1 MQVRYGDQTQKLV
14 LVVVSGNGP
23 SLLGRNWLK
32 YIRLDWSNILAGRI
46 TKMKPLQTL
55 LQCHQSLFSKDQG
68 PIHPFTAS
76 LQVQQDA
83 TPQFF
88 KPVQYPS
95 QLRTPSTRN
104 LISWNNSVPFHQ
116 LPTVNGR
123 PLLCPY
129 PKRRQVYLV
138 KVTG

>member
-1 MQVRYGDQTQKLV
+1 MPSIRMQVRCGDQTQKLV

-32 YIRLDWSNILAGRI
+32 YIGLDWSNILAVRI

-55 LQCHQSLFSKDQG
+55 LQCHQG
-68 PIHPFTAS
+68 PIQPFTAS

-88 KPVQYPS
+88 KPAQYPS
-95 QLRTPSTRN
+95 HLRTPLTRN
-104 LISWNNSVPFHQ
+104 LISWNNSVYHFTSYPQ
-116 LPTVNGR
+116 QMGA
-123 PLLCPY
+123 PY
-129 PKRRQVYLV
+129 CARTQKDG
-138 KVTG
+138 KFI